1 MTVTYSPGAS
11 ADIATAAA
19 VYEAILVSAKDTANE
34 IKGFIFGGAT
44 PASNPICTAK
54 AAEAIGSTSTLT

>member
-19 VYEAILVSAKDTANE
+19 MYEAILVSAKDTAADT
-34 IKGFIFGGAT
+34 KGFIFGGAT
-44 PASNPICTAK
+44 PGSSPLCTAK
-54 AAEAIGSTSTLT
+54 AAEAIGSASTLT